1 MGLSLTNNVDDGGSI
16 ETHQVIQIDEGHI
29 DVFV

>member
-29 DVFV
+29 VCS